1 MNKPPSKSEPPDAD
15 VPAAPGMLPSPA
27 AILARIVKKWY
38 WCALSLCICLPLAYL
53 YASRLPF
60 VYGKAT
66 TVIIKTDYP
75 RESVATTVLATSNGI
90 VNMAE
95 TNLDNEIFLL
105 SSRSLMEKIV
115 RALTLNVTYWK
126 KNGFR
131 KEEIY
136 NRTPVSVHFRE
147 GEDSADTGFR
157 VIPVSGTEFSLK
169 SGVDEPHPER
179 KNGRFGEETEFLDH
193 KFTVEKTALFSTASL
208 HQPVIVRKTSVKKAA
223 LALSGGLTVKKASGK
238 TNLVNISVRSNNPYK
253 SADVLNSVVLFYND
267 AARNEKK
274 ERGERTNTFIDGRL
288 DVLNNEMDQ
297 NDRDIETLKK
307 ENDILTDIQTALTEE
322 YENILSDKKDLR
334 ELELE
339 IKSIEYLKDY
349 LAEEAEYDTRL
360 VPINS
365 KIADI
370 GIRDQI
376 SVFNDTLLRRTR
388 LKVNAGPNNP
398 IVKELEANLLT
409 LKDALRRSVD
419 NYYSALIVRSGNVQK
434 QYEKTREHI
443 LKVSGQESEINR
455 INRELRVRE
464 SNYIFLLNKREE
476 NSLALAA
483 PEDNARIVDAVR
495 GGDGPVAPNVLKILF
510 VGLLAGFAIPV
521 ALCVV
526 AAAMDTSVKNRK
538 ELEALTRVPV
548 YGIVPRKPKKMK
560 DREIVVEADD
570 LSELSES
577 FPMLAEQMVSLANET
592 GRHGLVV
599 LLTST
604 RPEEGKTYV
613 ALNLSLSLAMAGKKV
628 LLIDTDLRRGSLS
641 TLLGGERRPGL
652 GDLADGGDWHS
663 MVVPSPE
670 AAHLDYLFAGTL
682 PAHPSRV
689 LLHERLRAAVEE
701 MRGDYDFI
709 FLDGIPFPTF
719 ADAHIAARLADATI
733 YVMRAGYLKKRDL
746 PPLHKV
752 VKRGELPRA
761 GIVLTDSECPIC
773 PFRKRFLSKTF
784 KAISRKHPA
793 RDGKPGPS

>member
-1 MNKPPSKSEPPDAD
+1 MNHSLSKKETEEAEDPP
-15 VPAAPGMLPSPA
+15 APGMLPSPS

-38 WCALSLCICLPLAYL
+38 WCVLSLCICLPLAYL

-66 TVIIKTDYP
+66 TVIVKTDYP
-75 RESVATTVLATSNGI
+75 RESVATTVLATANGI

-105 SSRSLMEKIV
+105 SSRSLMEKVV
-115 RALTLNVTYWK
+115 RALSLHVTYWK

-136 NRTPVSVHFRE
+136 NRSPVSVQFMHAE
-147 GEDSADTGFR
+147 NDSDAGFR
-157 VIPVSGTEFSLK
+157 VIPDSDTEFTLK

-179 KNGRFGEETEFLDH
+179 KGGRFGEEMEFTGH
-193 KFTVEKTALFSTASL
+193 KFTVNKTARFSEASL
-208 HQPVIVRKTSVKKAA
+208 HQPVIIRKTSVKKAA
-223 LALSGGLTVKKASGK
+223 VALSGGLTVKKASGK
-238 TNLVNISVRSNNPYK
+238 TDLVNISVRCNNPNK
-253 SADVLNSVVLFYND
+253 AADVLSSVIVFYND
-267 AARNEKK
+267 AARREKK
-274 ERGERTNTFIDGRL
+274 ERGQKANNFIDGRL

-322 YENILSDKKDLR
+322 YENILNDKKDLR
-334 ELELE
+334 ELDLE

-349 LAEEAEYDTRL
+349 LAEEAEFDTRL
-360 VPINS
+360 VPINT
-365 KIADI
+365 KIADM

-376 SVFNDTLLRRTR
+376 SVFNDTLLRRTS

-398 IVKELEANLLT
+398 IVKELEANLFS

-419 NYYSALIVRSGNVQK
+419 NYYSALIVRRNNVEK

-443 LKVSGQESEINR
+443 LNVSSKESEINR

-464 SNYIFLLNKREE
+464 SNFIFLLNKREE
-476 NSLALAA
+476 NSLALTA

-510 VGLLAGFAIPV
+510 VGLLAGIAIPV

-526 AAAMDTSVKNRK
+526 AAAMDTSVKNRR
-538 ELEALTRVPV
+538 ELETLTRLPI
-548 YGIVPRKPKKMK
+548 YGLIPRKPRKMK
-560 DREIVVEADD
+560 DREIVVDAGD
-570 LSELSES
+570 LSVLSES
-577 FPMLAEQMVSLANET
+577 FPMLAEQMVSLASSI
-592 GRHGLVV
+592 GRRSLVV

-613 ALNLSLSLAMAGKKV
+613 ALNLAISLAMAGKKV
-628 LLIDTDLRRGSLS
+628 LLVDTDLRRGSLS
-641 TLLGGERRPGL
+641 TLLGGEKKAGL
-652 GDLADGGDWHS
+652 GDLADGGDWRS
-663 MVVPSPE
+663 MVVHSPE

-682 PAHPSRV
+682 PDHPSRV
-689 LLHERLRAAVEE
+689 LLHERLRVAIEE
-701 MRGDYDFI
+701 MKEDYDFI
-709 FLDGIPFPTF
+709 FLDGIPFPAF
-719 ADAHIAARLADATI
+719 ADAHIVARLADATI

-746 PPLHKV
+746 PPLHRV
-752 VKRGELPRA
+752 VKRGELPRV
-761 GIVLTDSECPIC
+761 GIVLTDSECPTC
-773 PFRKRFLSKTF
+773 PFRKHFLSKTF
-784 KAISRKHPA
+784 KAISRKCPDQ
-793 RDGKPGPS
+793 DGKPGLS